1 MYFHLFTTGIQP
13 YGNELQPF
21 TKTLDLKSA
30 YASLDD
36 ETMLMKTIYTT
47 VRCHSKAGL
56 YVSAASDGVTISDN
70 PPSADYAELTLLPTS
85 KTEYSTGEY
94 HQRDPTTIR
103 MKWSG
108 FTDQFDIM
116 SFVVSTGIE
125 VSTKL
130 TFSEFFNPCFFFNI
144 TYDCFLRICRNIL
157 VVQRLS
163 YSDH

>member
-1 MYFHLFTTGIQP
+1 MYFYLFTTGIQP

-30 YASLDD
+30 YASFDD
-36 ETMLMKTIYTT
+36 ETMLMKTIYIT
-47 VRCHSKAGL
+47 VRCHSNAGL

-70 PPSADYAELTLLPTS
+70 PPSADYAELTLLPIS
-85 KTEYSTGEY
+85 KTEYITGEY

-116 SFVVSTGIE
+116 SFVVSIE

-130 TFSEFFNPCFFFNI
+130 TFFGIFQVQRQCELLPS
-144 TYDCFLRICRNIL
+144 LGICR
-157 VVQRLS
+157 LS
-163 YSDH
+163 SVNFSHFNLLL